1 LGQLSSDIRRI
12 NDEDDLRLVVNLK
25 EMFDLPFFPQN
36 DGLKQ
41 AIGQAILDQIK
52 DNAQSAKFLAGS
64 TAKGYSKAYAESG
77 AGIVYGK
84 KTGAK
89 PTLTASGDML
99 ESMNIDVSDDA
110 NKLII
115 LFTDSEN
122 SQKAHGHVNGSDV
135 LPKRD
140 FFGLD
145 QADLNRIKRQFDNEV
160 IDAVAQELAGEVISQ
175 GEETDLDFISRLL
188 DGEG

>member
-1 LGQLSSDIRRI
+1 LAQLSSDIKRI

-25 EMFDLPFFPQN
+25 EMFDIPFFPQN
-36 DGLKQ
+36 DRLKQ
-41 AIGQAILDQIK
+41 SIGQAILDQIK
-52 DNAQSAKFLAGS
+52 ENATQAKFLSGS
-64 TAKGYSKAYAESG
+64 TTKGYSKAYAESD

-84 KTGAK
+84 KKGAK
-89 PTLTASGDML
+89 PTLRASGDML
-99 ESMNIDVSDDA
+99 ESMDIDVGDDA

-140 FFGLD
+140 FFGLN
-145 QADLNRIKRQFDNEV
+145 QADLNKIKRQFENDV
-160 IDAVAQELAGEVISQ
+160 LDAAALEMAGEIITQ
-175 GEETDLDFISRLL
+175 GEETNIDFISRLL
-188 DGEG
+188 NGEG

>member
-1 LGQLSSDIRRI
+1 LSGLSSDIKRI

-25 EMFDLPFFPQN
+25 EMFDLPFFPEN
-36 DGLKQ
+36 DSLKQ
-41 AIGQAILDQIK
+41 SIGQAILDQIK
-52 DNAQSAKFLAGS
+52 ENASNSKFLNGQG
-64 TAKGYSKAYAESG
+64 KGYSKAYAESD

-84 KTGAK
+84 VAK
-89 PTLTASGDML
+89 EKANLRASGDML
-99 ESMNIDVSDDA
+99 ESMDVDVSDEA

-122 SQKAHGHVNGSDV
+122 SQKAHGHVNGANY

-140 FFGLD
+140 FFGLN
-145 QADLNRIKRQFDNEV
+145 QADLNKIKRQFDNQV

-175 GEETDLDFISRLL
+175 GEDSNLDFISRLL
-188 DGEG
+188 NGEG